1 GIACLFWQQMAG
13 HLDDHATWT
22 GLAIAFAGTMC
33 FSAGN
38 LLSSR
43 MQSMGL
49 HPLATY
55 GALALGAP
63 VGVAIAHTLN
73 PALIGVI
80 VIALAALGFY
90 LARLID
96 P

>member
-49 HPLATY
+49 HPLATNGWAMLI
-55 GALALGAP
+55 GA
-63 VGVAIAHTLN
+63 AIAD
-73 PALIGVI
+73 G
-80 VIALAALGFY
+80 
-90 LARLID
+90 
-96 P
+96 